1 MARCHELLRGAIDLH
16 TFHHA
21 PGHDDDTLTRLPEEA
36 GGGATF
42 PFQIVPGT
50 EGLSVEL
57 GDPGASSAVAR

>member
-1 MARCHELLRGAIDLH
+1 MARCHELLRGAIDLR
-16 TFHHA
+16 TFHHD
-21 PGHDDDTLTRLPEEA
+21 PGQDDDTLTRLLEKA